1 MTQGTN
7 LEEVQTMKI
16 MKYDT
21 PSMEI
26 LSLENENIICA
37 SGIVSDGFTIQGDES
52 AGSAEY
58 NDDSYNNITN

>member
-1 MTQGTN
+1 
-7 LEEVQTMKI
+7 MKI